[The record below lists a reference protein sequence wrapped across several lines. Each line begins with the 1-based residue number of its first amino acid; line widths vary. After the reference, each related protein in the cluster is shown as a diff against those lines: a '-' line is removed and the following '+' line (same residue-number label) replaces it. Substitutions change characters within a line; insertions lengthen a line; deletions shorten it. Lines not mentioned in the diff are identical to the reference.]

1 MNPGNCLY
9 RIWLGNVIVCLC
21 YISTSCGSFGIVN
34 LQLLLDVTSSI
45 NDLLAVIHVSG
56 STIHFRAKAQQT
68 QTC

>member
-9 RIWLGNVIVCLC
+9 RIWFEKCNCLLVLHFHFLC
-21 YISTSCGSFGIVN
+21 SFGIVN

-45 NDLLAVIHVSG
+45 NDLSAVIHVSG